1 MTTFSIGRIGVAL
14 ANGGD
19 GLDLAHP
26 FAWQQNGRNV
36 SLQGRHEAASQAAA
50 VFFVNQ
56 ILGLD
61 PQNNPDE
68 KYIPVY
74 SATVTELNGWF
85 AVLAVSATI
94 NPGTFGTGGTLF
106 VDWQI
111 QIVRA
116 AAWRRPK
123 IEIPTAYAGVV
134 NGWGVTSAYLLESMP
149 GTVVNRGLTTTG
161 GLTRAGER
169 GTVNLGSLAGWTPAS
184 WPGADYDTSRYVVD
198 PDDFYIGA
206 PYIEDTTLGSTYVGR
221 ADIGTSFA
229 RIGNGLVR
237 VLGQVGS
244 TCQLTF
250 QWWDGA
256 AWTSGVAFNFSIG
269 YFLGYTTAPTIASAV
284 IIKNAADEC
293 ILRFACFQTFS
304 PLGSDLDNINVDV
317 SCRRGDRCVRIFM
330 SGGFFGAQMAAAS
343 ATAGTSKAWGMR
355 FTSAVDSEYVV
366 MTSDYGTTRDL
377 VNGSLSAS
385 TGYPPIM
392 FGLGVSSGGGTG
404 TGLND
409 ADGVGSQLMAVY
421 GTTQDVVVS

>member
-26 FAWQQNGRNV
+26 FSWQQNGRTV
-36 SLQGRHEAASQAAA
+36 SLQGRHKAASQAAA

-68 KYIPVY
+68 KYVPVY

-85 AVLAVSATI
+85 AVLATSATI

-134 NGWGVTSAYLLESMP
+134 NGWGVVTADLLESAP
-149 GTVVNRGLTTTG
+149 GTIVNWAMTTSAS
-161 GLTRAGER
+161 TRAGER
-169 GTVNLGSLAGWTPAS
+169 GTVNVSSLAAYTPV
-184 WPGADYDTSRYVVD
+184 WPGADYDTARYVVD
-198 PDDFYIGA
+198 ADDFYIGA
-206 PYIEDTTLGSTYVGR
+206 PYIENTTLGSTYVGR

-244 TCQLTF
+244 ACQLTF
-250 QWWDGA
+250 QWWNGA
-256 AWTSGVAFNFSIG
+256 AWTSGVAFNFSVG
-269 YFLGYTTAPTIASAV
+269 YFLGITTTITIASAAIV
-284 IIKNAADEC
+284 KNAADEC
-293 ILRFACFQTFS
+293 ILRFLCFRTTGATGGDVDS
-304 PLGSDLDNINVDV
+304 VNVDV

-330 SGGFFGAQMAAAS
+330 SGGVFGGQMAAAS
-343 ATAGTSKAWGMR
+343 ATAGTSKSWGMR
-355 FTSAVDSEYVV
+355 FTSTIDSEYVV
-366 MTSDYGTTRDL
+366 ITSDIATTRDL
-377 VNGSLSAS
+377 VNGSLSS
-385 TGYPPIM
+385 GTGPPIM
-392 FGLGVSSGGGTG
+392 FGIGVSSGGGTG

-409 ADGVGSQLMAVY
+409 ADGIGQQLMAVY
-421 GTTQDVVVS
+421 GTTQEVVVG

>member
-26 FAWQQNGRNV
+26 FSWQQNGRNV

-68 KYIPVY
+68 KYVPVY

-85 AVLAVSATI
+85 AVLAASATI

-134 NGWGVTSAYLLESMP
+134 NGWGVVAADVLESQP
-149 GTVVNRGLTTTG
+149 GTIVNWGVSSTAS
-161 GLTRAGER
+161 TRAGER
-169 GTVNLGSLAGWTPAS
+169 GTVNVGRLAGYTPAS
-184 WPGADYDTSRYVVD
+184 WPGASYVTARYVVD
-198 PDDFYIGA
+198 VDDYYIGA
-206 PYIEDTTLGSTYVGR
+206 PYIEDTTLSSTYVGR

-237 VLGQVGS
+237 VLGQVG
-244 TCQLTF
+244 TACQLTF
-250 QWWDGA
+250 QWWNGA
-256 AWTSGVAFNFSIG
+256 AWTSGVTFNFSIG
-269 YFLGYTTAPTIASAV
+269 YFLGITTTLQIASAA

-293 ILRFACFQTFS
+293 ILRFLCFRASGF
-304 PLGSDLDNINVDV
+304 GSDADNVNVDV

-330 SGGFFGAQMAAAS
+330 SGGVFGGQMAAAS
-343 ATAGTSKAWGMR
+343 ATAGTSKSWGMR
-355 FTSAVDSEYVV
+355 FTSTIDSEYVV
-366 MTSDYGTTRDL
+366 ITSDIATTRDL
-377 VNGSLSAS
+377 VNGSLSS
-385 TGYPPIM
+385 GTGPPIM
-392 FGLGVSSGGGTG
+392 FGIGVSSGGGTG

-409 ADGVGSQLMAVY
+409 ADGIGQQLMAVY
-421 GTTQDVVVS
+421 GTTQEVVVG